1 MCAKRKHSVRRTI
14 IDFETEMHFT
24 FADKKVFDSS
34 EINWDNKISDKTK
47 RDSYF
52 YREFE
57 DNSQFQFEGMR
68 WK

>member
-1 MCAKRKHSVRRTI
+1 MF
-14 IDFETEMHFT
+14 DYEMHFT
-24 FADKKVFDSS
+24 FPDKKVFDSS
-34 EINWDNKISDKTK
+34 EVNWNNKISDKTK

-57 DNSQFQFEGMR
+57 DNSQYQFEGMR